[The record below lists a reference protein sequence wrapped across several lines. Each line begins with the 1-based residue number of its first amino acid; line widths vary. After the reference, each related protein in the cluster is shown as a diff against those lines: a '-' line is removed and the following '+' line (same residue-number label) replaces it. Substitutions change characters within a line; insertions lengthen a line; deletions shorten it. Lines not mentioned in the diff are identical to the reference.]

1 MENSKMGKSRKNKET
16 ITNQRNNVSYLTQM
30 LFDLKTKS
38 DNIDKLLAHII
49 EMAAIHSDEIDTGR
63 VKPLAIQNYSL
74 CK

>member
-1 MENSKMGKSRKNKET
+1 MGNSRKNKEKT
-16 ITNQRNNVSYLTQM
+16 TNNKNNASYMTQM
-30 LFDLKTKS
+30 LFEIKTKS

-49 EMAAIHSDEIDTGR
+49 EMAAIHSEEIDTGR